1 MQEIR
6 ELIKKAIHK
15 LYGLDFEPELAP
27 SPENVKADYSTNAP
41 LKLAKDLH
49 KSPMQIAEEI
59 LETFV
64 SICDNG
70 SKLASEPRNDGRS
83 QSGEQ
88 KILITPPGFLNFVL
102 SEEFLQSSLDKLDG
116 NFNSDEYKGQ
126 TVICEF
132 SDPNPFKVLHV
143 GHLYTSIVG
152 DSIARLFEYAGAKVI
167 RANFGG
173 DVGLHVAKTM
183 YVLRQK
189 PIDKLTIEDI
199 AKCYV
204 EGTAAYED
212 DEKAHQEITELNKEI
227 YRINAEGIGR
237 GRVTA
242 PEGDPKMFAKRNFGE
257 GEEPAGPALHGDSTR
272 AGDAA
277 GGTPARASARV
288 GEAAAAGP
296 ARIDASDNATNSSSS
311 LAELY
316 WKGRELSYDY
326 FKAFYAKIGVKFD
339 RFYPES
345 TVADLGLAKVKEQ
358 LDNGVY
364 EYSDGAVIF
373 DGDKYGLHTRVF
385 INKEGVPTYETKDVG
400 LIFTKWQD
408 YHFDKSIV
416 ITGNEQLDYMKVVL
430 KSVEQYA
437 PDLVEK
443 TTHLTHGLVKL
454 PGNVKMSSRK
464 GNFLKAVDVLDMVR
478 TALKEE
484 HDSEDETVSL
494 AATKYAFLKYK
505 MGGNIVFDPKESV
518 KMTGNSGP
526 YLLYSC
532 VRAKKILSRV
542 HSVRVA
548 DDAFSKDSSRFSS
561 SETYIPDATEKAAQ
575 RAGFPGLPAYD
586 VEDEKVRPGK
596 SMSARPRTERDL
608 IKKLLEYRTVLD
620 EAVSEMAPHKVAN
633 YLYELAQAFSRFYE
647 NCEVIGSNQEPERI
661 KLVEQYLAIM
671 THGLHILGINIPE
684 SM

>member
-6 ELIKKAIHK
+6 ELIKKAIRE
-15 LYGLDFEPELAP
+15 LYGLDFDPDLTP
-27 SPENVKADYSTNAP
+27 SPDNITADYSTNAP

-49 KSPMQIAEEI
+49 KPPMQIAEEI

-70 SKLASEPRNDGRS
+70 SKLASEPRNDGRER
-83 QSGEQ
+83 SGEQ

-183 YVLRQK
+183 YILRQK

-237 GRVTA
+237 ERVTA
-242 PEGDPKMFAKRNFGE
+242 PEGGPKMFAKQNFGE
-257 GEEPAGPALHGDSTR
+257 GEEPAGPAQDTTIDSLN
-272 AGDAA
+272 G
-277 GGTPARASARV
+277 
-288 GEAAAAGP
+288 
-296 ARIDASDNATNSSSS
+296 

-326 FKAFYAKIGVKFD
+326 FKAFYSKIGVKFD
-339 RFYPES
+339 KFYPES
-345 TVADLGLAKVKEQ
+345 TVAGLGLTKVKEQ
-358 LDNGVY
+358 LKNGVY

-484 HDSEDETVSL
+484 HNSEDEIVSL

-532 VRAKKILSRV
+532 VRAKKILQKVDYLSE
-542 HSVRVA
+542 
-548 DDAFSKDSSRFSS
+548 DSFFG
-561 SETYIPDATEKAAQ
+561 
-575 RAGFPGLPAYD
+575 RAGDGSGGAPTELPIGRSRGGD
-586 VEDEKVRPGK
+586 KTRQDPPDNELV
-596 SMSARPRTERDL
+596 MPRAERDL

-620 EAVSEMAPHKVAN
+620 EAVSEFAPHKVAN
-633 YLYELAQAFSRFYE
+633 CLYELAQDFSRFYE
-647 NCEVIGSNQEPERI
+647 SCPVAGSDREPERI
-661 KLVEQYLAIM
+661 KLVEQYLATM
-671 THGLHILGINIPE
+671 THGLNILGINIPE
-684 SM
+684 EM